1 MGGTAGEKM
10 EVGVQLDGRTAVKT
24 GPWGGEAE
32 DAAEAVWGGAGGTQV
47 SADRSD
53 KDLPVLCGPR
63 ELN

>member
-1 MGGTAGEKM
+1 M

-32 DAAEAVWGGAGGTQV
+32 DAAEAVWGGAGGTQL